1 MCVCHLAN
9 CLCFYLVCVRCA
21 NKIKFHCQ
29 ATQHNKGLS
38 DIYNWQYVWLPYA
51 LYLHTLHTVFSCS
64 AFGHCAQPKSSS
76 LNIFNLILYC
86 GRLNDLYEM
95 PNTKGKHKASDSQ
108 SIAAD
113 TDTSI
118 DTATADTDTDSYRYI
133 C

>member
-1 MCVCHLAN
+1 MCVTWQIVYAFIRFVCTVQIKWNSIGSAHN
-9 CLCFYLVCVRCA
+9 IIKDYL
-21 NKIKFHCQ
+21 IY
-29 ATQHNKGLS
+29 
-38 DIYNWQYVWLPYA
+38 IYNWQYIPYA
-51 LYLHTLHTVFSCS
+51 LYLLTLHTVFLCS
-64 AFGHCAQPKSSS
+64 AFGHFAEPKSSS

-95 PNTKGKHKASDSQ
+95 PNTKGKHKASVSQ

-118 DTATADTDTDSYRYI
+118 DTATADIDTDSYRYI